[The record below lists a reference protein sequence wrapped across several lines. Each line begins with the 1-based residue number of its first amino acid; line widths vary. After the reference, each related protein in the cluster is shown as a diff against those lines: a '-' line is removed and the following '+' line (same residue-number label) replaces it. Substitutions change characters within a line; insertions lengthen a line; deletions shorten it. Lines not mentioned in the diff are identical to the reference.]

1 VEAATGKIVRH
12 RLSRGVD
19 LQANNALWVITLTN
33 AVNNLLGLIKAKDE
47 VGEDKLRKVV
57 EVQ

>member
-1 VEAATGKIVRH
+1 MEAATGKIVRH

-19 LQANNALWVITLTN
+19 FQANNGLWVITLTN
-33 AVNNLLGLIKAKDE
+33 AVNLLGLIKAKDE

>member
-1 VEAATGKIVRH
+1 MEAATGKIVRH